1 MEEEKS
7 TSRNAWSELK
17 KYGLLQ
23 LDYVRLICIEK
34 LSILLSMMALF
45 GIVAALAV
53 VALFYLGAS
62 LQVVLAGLVG
72 GAWSYVLIAG
82 FFLVIVCI
90 VILFRKALIFYPIT
104 RFVSRL
110 LIDKK

>member
-7 TSRNAWSELK
+7 TGQNVWSEVK
-17 KYGLLQ
+17 KYGLLH
-23 LDYVRLICIEK
+23 LDYARLICIEK

-45 GIVAALAV
+45 GIVSALAV

-72 GAWSYVLIAG
+72 GAWSYVLIA
-82 FFLVIVCI
+82 
-90 VILFRKALIFYPIT
+90 
-104 RFVSRL
+104 
-110 LIDKK
+110 